1 LNDGQIDCEAVI
13 LKCCEGSQL
22 TKNNSQ
28 SDFPLDSYD
37 YELPENLIA
46 QKPREPRGT
55 SQMMVIDR
63 AENRFIHTGFADLPK
78 YLVKNDLLVMN
89 RTAVFPARL
98 FARRKSGGKVEI
110 FLLRREMEAPVW
122 QTLIRPSRRINV
134 GEELDLFGETEFTSV
149 RDKEISKTSRCGSA
163 KVIGQL
169 GFGKFVVK
177 LCMESKSQCY
187 ENELELINQIGNVP
201 LPPYIQPRKEFADKY
216 HQWYRT
222 VYAKEETSVAA
233 PTAGFHFTKD
243 ILDRLAKKGVLFAEI
258 ILDIGLGT
266 FRPVVSSDIRQHRME
281 AEHYLIPDKVC
292 NMLRFA
298 RKNGMRIVAVGT
310 TTVRALENYAQTGEQ
325 EAETELFIYPGYRF
339 HLTDA
344 LITNFH
350 LPRSTLLMLVSAFA
364 GREMVL
370 KAYREA
376 IEHAYYFY
384 SFGDAMF
391 IS

>member
-1 LNDGQIDCEAVI
+1 MVKLINE
-13 LKCCEGSQL
+13 
-22 TKNNSQ
+22 TKET
-28 SDFPLDSYD
+28 DFFLDSYD

-46 QKPREPRGT
+46 QQPREPRGT
-55 SQMMVIDR
+55 SRMMVIDR
-63 AENRFIHTGFADLPK
+63 AESKFIHTSFTCLPE
-78 YLVKNDLLVMN
+78 YLGKGDLLVMN
-89 RTAVFPARL
+89 RSGVFPARL
-98 FARRKSGGKVEI
+98 FARRKTGGKIEV
-110 FLLRREMEAPVW
+110 FLLRREDRGSVW
-122 QTLIRPSRRINV
+122 QALIKPSRKINV
-134 GEELDLFGETEFTSV
+134 GEELDLFAETEFTF
-149 RDKEISKTSRCGSA
+149 DYGKEISKTSRCGYVQ
-163 KVIGQL
+163 VIRQL
-169 GFGKFVVK
+169 GFGKFMVK
-177 LCMESKSQCY
+177 LCMESKSPCY

-243 ILDRLAKKGVLFAEI
+243 ILDGLAKKGVLFAEV

-266 FRPVVSSDIRQHRME
+266 FRPVLSSDIKQHHME
-281 AEHYLIPDKVC
+281 AEHYLIPDETC
-292 NMLRFA
+292 NMLKFA

-310 TTVRALENYAQTGEQ
+310 TTVRALENYAQTGDQ
-325 EAETELFIYPGYRF
+325 EAETGLFIYPGYRF

-350 LPRSTLLMLVSAFA
+350 LPCSTLLMLVSAFA
-364 GREMVL
+364 GREMIL

-376 IEHAYYFY
+376 IEHDYHFY
-384 SFGDAMF
+384 SFGDVMF